1 MVYECQEMLSL
12 SDLVKAGM
20 LVVGCGRRVERIV
33 DLATSLKG
41 EKGKVLKNFFV
52 DLNFID

>member
-1 MVYECQEMLSL
+1 MLSL

-41 EKGKVLKNFFV
+41 EKGKVFKNFIV
-52 DLNFID
+52 NLNFID